1 MLFNQIRVLVC
12 FDYVYND
19 MIKRRDKM
27 EISVIG
33 TGYVGLA
40 TGVALSEI
48 GHNVICIDIDKQKI
62 EKMQQGQS
70 PIYEPGLDELMK
82 KNIESGRLRFT
93 TDYKQGM
100 VEAEVIYIAVGTPQK
115 EDGSADLTYIEQVA
129 KAIGEHIERD
139 GVVIVTKSTVP
150 VGTNEKVKNWIKSS
164 LKKEVQFDIVSNP
177 EFLREGSAIYDM
189 FHGDRIVIGAENER
203 AASII
208 EEIYKPFGIPIFK
221 TDIKSAEMIKYA
233 SNAFLATKISFIN
246 EIANICEKVGANI
259 DDVAYGMGL
268 DSRIGPQ
275 FLKAGIGYGGSCFP
289 KDTRAL
295 VQIAGNVHHKFEL
308 LEAVISVNNK
318 QQVKLVEKA
327 IEELGSL
334 KGKKVAL
341 LGLAFKPNT
350 DDMREAASIVISKQ
364 LLNHGASIKAYD
376 PVAIENAKK
385 VLPREIN
392 FVNTI
397 EEALL
402 DTDVAFILTE
412 WEQIKSIDPNKFV
425 ELMNEPVIFD
435 GRNCFDLNYMKRYK
449 VNYHSIGRPSIFS
462 SKDILIQ

>member
-327 IEELGSL
+327 IE
-334 KGKKVAL
+334 
-341 LGLAFKPNT
+341 
-350 DDMREAASIVISKQ
+350 
-364 LLNHGASIKAYD
+364 
-376 PVAIENAKK
+376 
-385 VLPREIN
+385 
-392 FVNTI
+392 
-397 EEALL
+397 
-402 DTDVAFILTE
+402 
-412 WEQIKSIDPNKFV
+412 
-425 ELMNEPVIFD
+425 
-435 GRNCFDLNYMKRYK
+435 
-449 VNYHSIGRPSIFS
+449 
-462 SKDILIQ
+462 

>member
-1 MLFNQIRVLVC
+1 M
-12 FDYVYND
+12 
-19 MIKRRDKM
+19 K
-27 EISVIG
+27 ISVVG
-33 TGYVGLA
+33 TGYVGLV

-62 EKMQQGQS
+62 EKMKQGQS
-70 PIYEPGLDELMK
+70 PIYEPGLDELMR
-82 KNIESGRLRFT
+82 KNIELGRLHFT
-93 TDYKQGM
+93 TDYKQGF

-139 GVVIVTKSTVP
+139 GVVVVTKSTVP
-150 VGTNEKVKNWIKSS
+150 VGTNEKVKNWIRSS
-164 LKKEVQFDIVSNP
+164 LNKEVQFDIVSNP

-295 VQIAGNVHHKFEL
+295 VQIAGDVQHKFEL
-308 LEAVISVNNK
+308 LEAVINVNNK

-350 DDMREAASIVISKQ
+350 DDMREAASIIVSKQ

-376 PVAIENAKK
+376 PIAIENAKK

-402 DTDVAFILTE
+402 GTDIAFILTE
-412 WEQIKSIDPNKFV
+412 WEQIKSINPNKFI

-435 GRNCFDLNYMKRYK
+435 GRNCFDLDYMKQYG
-449 VNYHSIGRPSIFS
+449 VYYYSIGRPNILK
-462 SKDILIQ
+462 SKDKGILTQ